1 MTPQREEAERY
12 LRLARRDEAAFRAL
26 LNSVTVDFAVA
37 CFHAQQAVEKALK
50 AVMFLH
56 GLEFRRTH
64 DLEELSGSLT
74 DAGINIPLEAEELR
88 RPRLMPWNFA
98 TTTNRCLWS
107 RPNRRLR
114 TPHGCLSGRI
124 RRWQIFR
131 ERQYFLRALYG
142 QPGC

>member
-88 RPRLMPWNFA
+88 RLTPYAVEFRYDDEPMPLVSPEQA
-98 TTTNRCLWS
+98 IAYTS
-107 RPNRRLR
+107 RVLA
-114 TPHGCLSGRI
+114 
-124 RRWQIFR
+124 WADK
-131 ERQYFLRALYG
+131 ALADF
-142 QPGC
+142 P

>member
-26 LNSVTVDFAVA
+26 LASSTVDFAVA

-64 DLEELSGSLT
+64 DLEELSGTLA
-74 DAGINIPLEAEELR
+74 DAGINIPLKEDELR
-88 RPRLMPWNFA
+88 RLTPYAVEFRYDDEPIPLVSPEQAILYTSRVFA
-98 TTTNRCLWS
+98 WADNNLAKL
-107 RPNRRLR
+107 P
-114 TPHGCLSGRI
+114 
-124 RRWQIFR
+124 
-131 ERQYFLRALYG
+131 
-142 QPGC
+142 